1 MRIYNEKSSLQ
12 NIISRVPQSSVV
24 GTTLFN
30 PFFNNFL
37 LFILIASVH
46 DFADDNSKEILQKL
60 LIA

>member
-12 NIISRVPQSSVV
+12 NIISRVPQGSVV

-30 PFFNNFL
+30 PFYNNFL